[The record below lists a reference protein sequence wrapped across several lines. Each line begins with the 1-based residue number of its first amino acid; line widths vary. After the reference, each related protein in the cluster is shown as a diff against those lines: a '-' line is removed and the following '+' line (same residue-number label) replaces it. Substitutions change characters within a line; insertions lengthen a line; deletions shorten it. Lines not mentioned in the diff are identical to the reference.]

1 MKKRTMPFEP
11 DEFPVERPKQE
22 INKPSDPKEHEIP
35 EEVREYP
42 MREMPQEEKNPPEFP
57 PM

>member
-1 MKKRTMPFEP
+1 MPFEP